1 MIAVNAPFALMTRTA
16 FLNLLFGLL
25 LGLGLGLFYTW
36 QIDPVKYTN
45 VSPDTLRPD
54 YKADYVVMIARAYS
68 ADGNLDLARTRLA
81 TLKTANP
88 GQFVAD
94 TAAQLITS
102 GAPADDLRALNTLA
116 TALGAVPPS
125 LP

>member
-1 MIAVNAPFALMTRTA
+1 MTRTA
-16 FLNLLFGLL
+16 FLNLLFGIL

-36 QIDPVKYTN
+36 QVNPVTYTD
-45 VSPDTLRPD
+45 VSPDTLRAD

-68 ADGNLDLARTRLA
+68 LDADLDLARTRLA

-88 GQFVAD
+88 GQFVAGI
-94 TAAQLITS
+94 TAQLIIT
-102 GAPADDLRALNTLA
+102 GAPANDLRALNALA
-116 TALGAVPPS
+116 TALGAVPPP